1 MRIGAGAGVGALIG
15 VPRLAAKITGMA
27 NASAD
32 RGIEHRAVWAA
43 LERLEL
49 YGLRDEALRA
59 LAAEHRDDDPTVA
72 AAARYVIG
80 LRRVLAAGGA
90 C

>member
-1 MRIGAGAGVGALIG
+1 VDHGVAS
-15 VPRLAAKITGMA
+15 V
-27 NASAD
+27 SAD

-59 LAAEHRDDDPTVA
+59 LAAEHHDGDPAVA
-72 AAARYVIG
+72 AAARYMIG

>member
-1 MRIGAGAGVGALIG
+1 MEGRRRHRRKTIYHLDRAVM
-15 VPRLAAKITGMA
+15 TS
-27 NASAD
+27 ASAD
-32 RGIEHRAVWAA
+32 RGIEHRAVSAA

-49 YGLRDEALRA
+49 YGQRDEALRA
-59 LAAEHRDDDPTVA
+59 LAAEHRDDDPAVA
-72 AAARYVIG
+72 AAAHYVIG

>member
-1 MRIGAGAGVGALIG
+1 MAA
-15 VPRLAAKITGMA
+15 PRLAAKWITRMA
-27 NASAD
+27 SASAD

-59 LAAEHRDDDPTVA
+59 LAAEHRDDDPPVA
-72 AAARYVIG
+72 AAVRYVNG

>member
-1 MRIGAGAGVGALIG
+1 
-15 VPRLAAKITGMA
+15 MA

-32 RGIEHRAVWAA
+32 AGIEHRAVWAA

-49 YGLRDEALRA
+49 YGLRDAALRA
-59 LAAEHRDDDPTVA
+59 LAAEHRDDDPAVA
-72 AAARYVIG
+72 AAARYVFG